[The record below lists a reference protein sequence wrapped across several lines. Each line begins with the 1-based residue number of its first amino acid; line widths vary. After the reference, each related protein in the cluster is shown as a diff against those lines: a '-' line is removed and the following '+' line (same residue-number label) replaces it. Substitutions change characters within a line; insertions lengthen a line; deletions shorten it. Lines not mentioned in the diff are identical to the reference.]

1 MDSKDKPRSLII
13 IKYENTE
20 YRYRIISEYTIGYL
34 INILKNRFNID
45 KSIHLK
51 LLCNNIVLDD
61 TTFINEISHNNNT
74 LNLEAQ
80 IKDHSNTDRSK
91 YSCIIN

>member
-13 IKYENTE
+13 IKYENIE

-34 INILKNRFNID
+34 IGILKSRFKID
-45 KSIHLK
+45 HSSNLK

-61 TTFINEISHNNNT
+61 TTFINEISRNT
-74 LNLEAQ
+74 LHLEAE
-80 IKDHSNTDRSK
+80 IKDHSNDDRRK
-91 YSCIIN
+91 YSCVIN

>member
-34 INILKNRFNID
+34 INILKNRFKID
-45 KSIHLK
+45 KSIDLK
-51 LLCNNIVLDD
+51 LLCNDIVLDD
-61 TTFINEISHNNNT
+61 TAFINEISNNNT
-74 LNLEAQ
+74 LYLEARL
-80 IKDHSNTDRSK
+80 KDDINSRSNYT
-91 YSCIIN
+91 CVIN